1 MVRLLAALTSR
12 YTRMLSRPKPY
23 QGLLIYSFAVGK
35 GHALEND
42 AHRSFRVVR
51 WVTYAL
57 SIFHLLVDDRI
68 HEIKRHAALATDLWV
83 QQSGKKNAHMPYS
96 QFEVKGSELNST
108 QLNSTQLDSTAY
120 AYLRGLLLLR
130 RTSNSI
136 QRCAVHAAGDVLLS
150 G

>member
-68 HEIKRHAALATDLWV
+68 HEIKRHAALATDL
-83 QQSGKKNAHMPYS
+83 
-96 QFEVKGSELNST
+96 
-108 QLNSTQLDSTAY
+108 
-120 AYLRGLLLLR
+120 RGLLLLR